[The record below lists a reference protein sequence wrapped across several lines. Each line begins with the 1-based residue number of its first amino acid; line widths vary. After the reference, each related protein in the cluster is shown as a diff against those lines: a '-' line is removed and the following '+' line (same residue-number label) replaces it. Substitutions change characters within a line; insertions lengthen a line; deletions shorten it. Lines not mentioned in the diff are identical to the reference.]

1 MDYTQTKKAFRQIE
15 NWRKEIAEKEQ
26 KHINNITDKNI
37 LLYLAKKQ
45 VKKLTIPFVSV
56 TFVCPNGCDKG
67 HIDLKDD
74 YIECKECAYIEQT
87 N

>member
-1 MDYTQTKKAFRQIE
+1 MGRTQTKKAFRQIE

-26 KHINNITDKNI
+26 KHLNNITDKNI
-37 LLYLAKKQ
+37 LLYLAKKK
-45 VKKLTIPFVSV
+45 VENLSLCAVSV

-67 HIDLKDD
+67 HIELSDGYKQ
-74 YIECKECAYIEQT
+74 CKECAYIEQT